1 MRDFYPEKK
10 KMWHASAL
18 TLKYCEQTSS
28 KANQTVDIKMLM
40 KPVKIYIDW
49 QSTY

>member
-1 MRDFYPEKK
+1 MRDLYPEKK

-28 KANQTVDIKMLM
+28 KANQTVDNKMLM
-40 KPVKIYIDW
+40 KHVNINPHW
-49 QSTY
+49 